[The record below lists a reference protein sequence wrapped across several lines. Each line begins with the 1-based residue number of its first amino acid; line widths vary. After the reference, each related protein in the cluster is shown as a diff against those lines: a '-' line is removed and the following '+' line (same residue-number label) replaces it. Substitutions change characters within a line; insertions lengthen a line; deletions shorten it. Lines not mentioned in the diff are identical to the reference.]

1 MILEIRINGQSID
14 LSPQANVSWERI
26 SPYFVYNDIFSDKV
40 EIPSVPLTSKNRAI
54 FKYIDIVNLGSE
66 HPRFTFEKYVNGQLI
81 QEGTAFV
88 SDVDQ
93 NGFKINVVQRL
104 NEFFGDYHNQVLSQ
118 IDLGTI
124 PLPNPLLPA
133 LTDNDGDTAAVFP
146 TIINTDFYSDKG
158 SEVNFTG
165 IVNEYDAGAYL
176 PGPKTP
182 MPFVWWILKRI
193 GQVCGV
199 TMSGDFFSD
208 PFCQRLIHYNTR
220 ALDQDT
226 VMTINRH
233 LPDMTPAEY
242 VMELRKLLNLSL
254 DFNTVSKTLKIGFTD
269 DIMAGPTTVDWSD
282 KLVKGSKKLIERNR
296 RVQLSMTLDGSDA
309 LMKDKPIILDDYLT
323 PEFADD
329 LGIAPVKTAFS
340 TLVVDV
346 ETGISTAKQAGA
358 TILFN
363 MLTNKSAPRLL
374 LWEGI
379 DIEDGLP
386 TALPYWQEKSLY
398 WNGPQGLRARLWK
411 KTEAV
416 RKDICYL
423 PCELTLNEYDLAA
436 FDFKKKIHINGM
448 DYLPLQI
455 SNSFPLKEPTKAV
468 LVQV

>member
-1 MILEIRINGQSID
+1 MILEIRINGQIID
-14 LSPQANVSWERI
+14 LAPQANVSWERI
-26 SPYFVYNDIFSDKV
+26 SPYFVYSDIFSDRV
-40 EIPSVPLTSKNRAI
+40 EIPSVPLTAKNRAI

-104 NEFFGDYHNQVLSQ
+104 NEFFGDHHNQVLTQ
-118 IDLGTI
+118 IDLGAI

-133 LTDNDGDTAAVFP
+133 LTDSNGDTAAVFP
-146 TIINTDFYSDKG
+146 TILNTDFYGDKG
-158 SEVNFTG
+158 SEVSFSG
-165 IVNEYDAGAYL
+165 IVNEYKSGAYQ

-182 MPFVWWILKRI
+182 MPFVAWILKRI

-199 TMSGDFFSD
+199 TMTGDFFTD

-226 VMTINRH
+226 VMTVNRH

-254 DFNTVSKTLKIGFTD
+254 DFNTVSKTLSIGFTD
-269 DIMAGPTTVDWSD
+269 NIMAGPTTLDWSD

-296 RVQLSMTLDGSDA
+296 RLQLSMTLDGSDA
-309 LMKDKPIILDDYLT
+309 LMKDKPLILDDYLT
-323 PEFADD
+323 PEFAED

-340 TLVVDV
+340 TLMVDASSV
-346 ETGISTAKQAGA
+346 LVTAKQPGA
-358 TILFN
+358 TSLFN

-374 LWEGI
+374 LWHGL
-379 DIEDGLP
+379 DLEDGIP
-386 TALPYWQEKSLY
+386 VALPYWADKSLY
-398 WNGPQGLRARLWK
+398 WNWPQGLKSKLWA
-411 KTEAV
+411 KTESV
-416 RKDICYL
+416 RKNICYL
-423 PCELTLNEYDLAA
+423 DCELTLNEYDLAA

-455 SNSFPLKEPTKAV
+455 SNSFPLQKPTKAV